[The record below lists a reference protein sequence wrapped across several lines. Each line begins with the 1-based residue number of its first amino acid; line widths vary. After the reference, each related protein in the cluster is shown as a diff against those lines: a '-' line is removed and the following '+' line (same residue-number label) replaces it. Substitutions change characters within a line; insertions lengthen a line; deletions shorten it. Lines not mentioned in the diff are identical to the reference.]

1 MGRDSTNTD
10 RDTHRHGSRHDR
22 HDRPHKHR
30 THRDRDKQD
39 ADQIEEEHRR
49 ERKRLKK
56 EKKTDDARDLQVL
69 DDDPS
74 MWVEKS
80 LDPTNAVANIPTAD
94 SLPLTSNPSGPKV
107 SLPPSTAAG
116 SEGRER
122 DSWMLEPSVSSAI
135 VPVPRDDVP
144 HSAVKSA
151 ADTADGYGDG
161 QPAVSNVDL
170 FSSMGIEHKR
180 KDPRSDRPDPSQL
193 VVDDRFELN
202 TQLLEGKNVDEYEVK
217 EKKTTFG
224 GPGYQWRMMKL
235 KRLYEQA
242 EEQSRPVEEV
252 ALERYGSL
260 DEFNEAL
267 EERRYLDDR
276 EARRRSRGVSR
287 PLGPGSD
294 SSRPAT
300 PSGNSSGMRTPDAGR
315 RFMFANRNAGEQTFG
330 TGGGSGNRPGSRT
343 GFRRPGEDLEQGA
356 TPASSAGRLDTLRRD
371 NGGLGTPKLES
382 GVRSGSSGVVPM
394 KVGTPIPS
402 VFTPTTLTRSFTGP
416 PPPGPE
422 HESSAV
428 DPTSSKPPLSTE
440 QLNKLQAAVLR
451 SKLMDD
457 PNASALEDEY
467 EIERE
472 RSERAHAGVGAGAGL
487 WEGNNEGMQGQLGR
501 MDEKGNR
508 IEVQVLPTLDARGK
522 LYDVGT
528 GKEDESVVRPGN
540 RKQKDAKFET
550 RDKEGNLLRYNADDD
565 TQSLGELVRQERF
578 GAGSSDQ
585 KNLDAEMARA
595 IATDGKFE
603 DDLDYMDDNADKLGR
618 KKMKSDALK
627 RAFAIND
634 YARTKKALDTCP
646 FCYQD
651 DRPPQTAIVALGTR
665 TYMCCT
671 PYEELV
677 PGHCLI
683 VPLQHHLSMLEM
695 EDDDWDEVRNFMK
708 CLMRMHA
715 QSNHGV
721 IFFETI
727 TSFKSQRHSYIEAI
741 PVPFHI
747 FQDLPAYFRESILSS
762 EGEWTQHKKLIDF
775 SSRPGGFRRM
785 MVPNLPYFMV
795 QWDYKG
801 EKGYGHVIEGIK
813 DSGAGGGED
822 EEGHVGGAMSE
833 SEFPRYFA
841 QEVIGNIL
849 GLEARKWRRP
859 RKMDV
864 ALNKERA
871 RKLGTHFQPYN
882 WTVGNGV

>member
-1 MGRDSTNTD
+1 MTTATGLINIEVTGIGTSKMQTRLKRSIGEREN
-10 RDTHRHGSRHDR
+10 GSR
-22 HDRPHKHR
+22 
-30 THRDRDKQD
+30 
-39 ADQIEEEHRR
+39 RR
-49 ERKRLKK
+49 RGQMTTMLFRCL
-56 EKKTDDARDLQVL
+56 TMTLV
-69 DDDPS
+69 S
-74 MWVEKS
+74 
-80 LDPTNAVANIPTAD
+80 D
-94 SLPLTSNPSGPKV
+94 SLPLTSNASGPKA

-116 SEGRER
+116 SETRER
-122 DSWMLEPSVSSAI
+122 DSWMLEPSVSSATI
-135 VPVPRDDVP
+135 PVPGEDVP
-144 HSAVKSA
+144 HSAIKSS
-151 ADTADGYGDG
+151 ADTTDRYENG
-161 QPAVSNVDL
+161 QPGDRTLVSSVDL
-170 FSSMGIEHKR
+170 FSSMGVEHKR
-180 KDPRSDRPDPSQL
+180 KDPKSDLPDPSQL
-193 VVDDRFELN
+193 VVDNRFELN

-224 GPGYQWRMMKL
+224 GPGHQWRMMKL

-276 EARRRSRGVSR
+276 EARRRSRGVSGH
-287 PLGPGSD
+287 LGPNSD

-300 PSGNSSGMRTPDAGR
+300 PSGHSSGMRTPDAGR
-315 RFMFANRNAGEQTFG
+315 RFMFANRGEQTFG
-330 TGGGSGNRPGSRT
+330 TSGGSGNRSGSR
-343 GFRRPGEDLEQGA
+343 GAFRRPGEDLEQGA
-356 TPASSAGRLDTLRRD
+356 TPSNNAGRIDTLRRD
-371 NGGLGTPKLES
+371 NGGLGTPK
-382 GVRSGSSGVVPM
+382 
-394 KVGTPIPS
+394 VGTPIPS
-402 VFTPTTLTRSFTGP
+402 VFTPTSLNRSITDPSP
-416 PPPGPE
+416 PKPE
-422 HESSAV
+422 QGSSAV

-457 PNASALEDEY
+457 PNASALEEEY

-487 WEGNNEGMQGQLGR
+487 WEGNDEGMQGQLGR

-508 IEVQVLPTLDARGK
+508 IEVQVLPTLDGRGK

-540 RKQKDAKFET
+540 RKPKDTKFET
-550 RDKEGNLLRYNADDD
+550 RDRQGNLLRYNADDD

-603 DDLDYMDDNADKLGR
+603 DDLEYMDDNADKLAR

-671 PYEELV
+671 MYEELV

-727 TSFKSQRHSYIEAI
+727 TSFKSQRHTYIEAI
-741 PVPFHI
+741 PVPFHV

-822 EEGHVGGAMSE
+822 EEGDVGGAMSE

-849 GLEARKWRRP
+849 GLEPRKWRRP

-871 RKLGTHFQPYN
+871 RKLGTLFQPYN